1 MGARSCVAALL
12 VGLVVG
18 PGVAAVLAADSPKPA
33 PDAGVPP
40 WSDAVEGLRGRLRVE
55 LRGEEAALW
64 CSAYIELEN
73 TKRWSLSIT
82 DRPRVV
88 VTVLDKDGTG
98 VAPAS
103 SAEAVQGDRAQW
115 AIVPYQ
121 AYLGLRVPS
130 HATPLPAD
138 GTVRLTIGT
147 RDWVLKPGPYQ
158 LRAVVSCERKE
169 DGPRDQW
176 IGTLELPP
184 VEVVVPEP
192 RDAEAEWGEP
202 VRGMQTRLTFAKTAF
217 AVDEPLLAT
226 VQVRVVDPESKY
238 APDVAVYKTSLG
250 SQGDLPRSGLGAT
263 YRGEGD
269 TFVEAVDDDGH
280 ATYTCTLDLGKAY
293 GYAPPINRTFYVTVG
308 YHVGYTGSKAVHAE
322 SRPVAI
328 VVHVPQQAVLDY
340 YVGELLAKRPRE
352 VRRQEGAE
360 GAAWQNYPCDELVRI
375 GKPAI
380 TRLEWISTTA
390 IDKER
395 LSDLTLALRAFGDDG
410 IAALRRLQ
418 SMAEG
423 NLRDAVARELRYWDE
438 WQRRKDAPRGD

>member
-1 MGARSCVAALL
+1 V
-12 VGLVVG
+12 
-18 PGVAAVLAADSPKPA
+18 
-33 PDAGVPP
+33 
-40 WSDAVEGLRGRLRVE
+40 
-55 LRGEEAALW
+55 
-64 CSAYIELEN
+64 
-73 TKRWSLSIT
+73 
-82 DRPRVV
+82 
-88 VTVLDKDGTG
+88 
-98 VAPAS
+98 
-103 SAEAVQGDRAQW
+103 
-115 AIVPYQ
+115 
-121 AYLGLRVPS
+121 
-130 HATPLPAD
+130 HA
-138 GTVRLTIGT
+138 
-147 RDWVLKPGPYQ
+147 
-158 LRAVVSCERKE
+158 
-169 DGPRDQW
+169 
-176 IGTLELPP
+176 
-184 VEVVVPEP
+184 
-192 RDAEAEWGEP
+192 
-202 VRGMQTRLTFAKTAF
+202 
-217 AVDEPLLAT
+217 
-226 VQVRVVDPESKY
+226 
-238 APDVAVYKTSLG
+238 
-250 SQGDLPRSGLGAT
+250 
-263 YRGEGD
+263 
-269 TFVEAVDDDGH
+269 
-280 ATYTCTLDLGKAY
+280 LGKAY